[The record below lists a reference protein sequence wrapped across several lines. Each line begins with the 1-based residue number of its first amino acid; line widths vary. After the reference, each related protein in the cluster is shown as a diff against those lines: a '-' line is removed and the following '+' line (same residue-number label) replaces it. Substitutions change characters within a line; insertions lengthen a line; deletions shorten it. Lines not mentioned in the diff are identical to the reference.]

1 MGGILHSSVFCED
14 SFRETLKCTI
24 NDLPGGLYF
33 AMTAYNAQAE
43 SDYTNELHTSVSPQK
58 LAVLQQVYSLLLL

>member
-1 MGGILHSSVFCED
+1 MRVVLHSSVSCED
-14 SFRETLKCTI
+14 SFREISKCTI

-43 SDYTNELHTSVSPQK
+43 SEYRHELQGTSDSVPP
-58 LAVLQQVYSLLLL
+58 